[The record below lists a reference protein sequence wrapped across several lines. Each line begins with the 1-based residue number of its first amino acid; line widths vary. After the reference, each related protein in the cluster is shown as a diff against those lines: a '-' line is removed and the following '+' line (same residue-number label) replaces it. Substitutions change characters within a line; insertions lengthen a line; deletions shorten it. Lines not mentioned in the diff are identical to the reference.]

1 LSGLEQKQKSYRC
14 RSRLQRGPSL
24 EKKPFSAVPWST
36 TFLFL
41 LKLRD
46 LGAPAL
52 NEHAEHDDEEQARDY
67 LDDRDAV
74 HINSPFVL
82 CWVRLRNL
90 AATALD
96 ENTQHD
102 DKKHTGYNL
111 DQSSAHD
118 KSPFLQDGCC
128 GLNYET
134 LLRRRWIRT
143 PSTMTK
149 SAPETIWMS
158 VTLVMANL
166 PSLVFEKL
174 FE

>member
-14 RSRLQRGPSL
+14 RSPLQRGPSL
-24 EKKPFSAVPWST
+24 EKKPFSAASWST

-52 NEHAEHDDEEQARDY
+52 NEHAEHDDKEHARGY

-96 ENTQHD
+96 EYTQHD

-111 DQSSAHD
+111 DQSGAHD
-118 KSPFLQDGCC
+118 KSPSFKIGVV
-128 GLNYET
+128 G
-134 LLRRRWIRT
+134 
-143 PSTMTK
+143 
-149 SAPETIWMS
+149 
-158 VTLVMANL
+158 
-166 PSLVFEKL
+166 
-174 FE
+174 